1 MAEKKNFYSQAI
13 SAMNG
18 LLGFGLLSP
27 KGGDVTS
34 SAKLQ
39 GLDGRHFFTMDEDGI
54 REGWTTLNS
63 PGATQINTGEDLEK
77 GQNACFINA
86 ENGDIV
92 IRAKSGKVRIEG
104 TDVEITATGN
114 SPEGVFW
121 LRANDSVKIDSKN
134 ITLDAKQGLK
144 LLTTGILTLDGK
156 LGMQI
161 LSPIV
166 NGASCATNPSKKP
179 GQIK

>member
-1 MAEKKNFYSQAI
+1 MSEKKNFFTQCL

-18 LLGFGLLSP
+18 TICFGFLSP
-27 KGGDVTS
+27 KGDVTS
-34 SAKLQ
+34 SVKLQ
-39 GLDGRHFFTMDEDGI
+39 GLDGRHFMSMDEDGV

-63 PGATQINTGEDLEK
+63 PGCVQVVAGEDLTK
-77 GQNACFINA
+77 GQDGIFVEA

-92 IRAKSGKVRIEG
+92 IKARDGKVRIEG

-121 LRANDSVKIDSKN
+121 VRANESANIKSKN
-134 ITLDAKQGLK
+134 ITLDASQGLK
-144 LLTTGILTLDGK
+144 LLTTGVLTLDGK

-166 NGASCATNPSKKP
+166 NGASCASNPAKKP
-179 GQIK
+179 GVI